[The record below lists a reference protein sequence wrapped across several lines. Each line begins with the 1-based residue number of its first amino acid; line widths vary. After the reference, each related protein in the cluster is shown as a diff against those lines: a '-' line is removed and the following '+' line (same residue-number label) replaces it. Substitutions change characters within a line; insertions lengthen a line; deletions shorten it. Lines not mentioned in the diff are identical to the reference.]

1 MSAIPDYRT
10 LAYRPAII
18 GAPVGR
24 VFVCAVFVTWTIFSV
39 YVYSRYSQL
48 GDAQAY
54 LTAGYGDTSQGRTL
68 LITRIAAGLRSI
80 LGADLPVHLVFSLF
94 AAGGVCYL
102 VAQGDIR
109 GRYRWPLLAVLLN
122 PNFGVWASVTGRESL
137 FAGLLAF
144 FIGAVLGH
152 HRHGG
157 FARFLLALL
166 CVAGMVYIRAPFGAG
181 IAMFF
186 LVYLVYVWG
195 PRLRLSVGV
204 QAIFLLLLVVPT
216 LLFAWPAIDA
226 YIANEILPVARSYFT
241 IASATT
247 RTWIDLRT
255 TGELLSGLWW
265 MLPLSLVGPTPA
277 EVFARPV
284 MLPFFAAGL
293 VVLGLLA
300 HSIHVSLFKAPRGPV
315 RGILLL
321 GWLPAMAVILV
332 AYVPF
337 GIYNPGSGIR
347 YASCFLL
354 FLAFPSLLLS
364 AAASAARPLRAP
376 RIEPQMGEATVPPT
390 PAVAQRTQGSM
401 LNLRRTLS

>member
-10 LAYRPAII
+10 LAYRPASI

-24 VFVCAVFVTWTIFSV
+24 AFVFAVFVAWTIFSV

-54 LTAGYGDTSQGRTL
+54 LTDGYGETSQGRTL
-68 LITRIAAGLRSI
+68 LITRIAAGLRSV
-80 LGADLPVHLVFSLF
+80 LGADLPVHLAFSLF
-94 AAGGVCYL
+94 AASGVCYL

-144 FIGAVLGH
+144 FLGAILGH
-152 HRHGG
+152 HRRGG
-157 FARFLLALL
+157 VARILLALL

-181 IAMFF
+181 IALFF
-186 LVYLVYVWG
+186 LVYLVYAWG

-204 QAIFLLLLVVPT
+204 QAIFLLLPLVPA

-241 IASATT
+241 VASATT

-255 TGELLSGLWW
+255 TGELLAGLWW

-284 MLPFFAAGL
+284 MLPFFAAGA

-300 HSIHVSLFKAPRGPV
+300 HSIHAALFRTPRGPV

-321 GWLPAMAVILV
+321 GWLPATVVILV

-376 RIEPQMGEATVPPT
+376 RIEPHMGNAGIPPAT
-390 PAVAQRTQGSM
+390 AVAHRS
-401 LNLRRTLS
+401 

>member
-1 MSAIPDYRT
+1 MSALPDYRT
-10 LAYRPAII
+10 IAYRPYRPATM
-18 GAPVGR
+18 GAPIGR
-24 VFVCAVFVTWTIFSV
+24 LFVFAVFVAWTLFSV

-54 LTAGYGDTSQGRTL
+54 LTEGYDEYAQGRTQL
-68 LITRIAAGLRSI
+68 VTRIATSLRSA
-80 LGADLPVHLVFSLF
+80 LGADLAVHLAFSLF
-94 AAGGVCYL
+94 AASGVCYL

-109 GRYRWPLLAVLLN
+109 GRYRWPLLVVLLN

-152 HRHGG
+152 HRRRG
-157 FARFLLALL
+157 FANILLALL
-166 CVAGMVYIRAPFGAG
+166 CVAGMVYLRAPFGVGVAL
-181 IAMFF
+181 FL
-186 LVYLVYVWG
+186 LVYLVYAWG

-204 QAIFLLLLVVPT
+204 QAIFVLLPAIPA
-216 LLFAWPAIDA
+216 LLFAWPYIDD
-226 YIANEILPVARSYFT
+226 YIANEILPLARSYFT
-241 IASATT
+241 VASTTT

-255 TGELLSGLWW
+255 TGELMGGLWW

-277 EVFARPV
+277 EALARPV
-284 MLPFFAAGL
+284 MLPFFMAGV
-293 VVLGLLA
+293 VVLGLLL
-300 HSIHVSLFKAPRGPV
+300 HSIHASLFRTPRGTV

-321 GWLPAMAVILV
+321 GWLPAMLVILV

-337 GIYNPGSGIR
+337 GVYNPGSGIR

-364 AAASAARPLRAP
+364 ATAAAKRPARVP
-376 RIEPQMGEATVPPT
+376 RIEPHIGS
-390 PAVAQRTQGSM
+390 PAIPQPAAVH
-401 LNLRRTLS
+401 